1 MPEEQK
7 TGGNLNLVK
16 PQMGENVDKTIPD
29 LANNMQIIDDEVT
42 ALEGDV
48 NSHLSD
54 YTSFK
59 TDVGLN
65 VKLLELN
72 FLDLLIAREL
82 ESLSTEMDTGY
93 WWDTLQ
99 DATKIQNVTG
109 ATASGGKIITTA
121 DASEVIWREH
131 EVGFLADKITYYQ
144 NRTKTTDIAPVD
156 VGAVAG
162 EDEITIKAAVIT
174 IAEAVS

>member
-1 MPEEQK
+1 MATFNAVIKKRNSTNDGWDSILPI
-7 TGGNLNLVK
+7 TTA
-16 PQMGENVDKTIPD
+16 ENVLI
-29 LANNMQIIDDEVT
+29 NE
-42 ALEGDV
+42 EGDSV
-48 NSHLSD
+48 ATHLAD

-59 TDVGLN
+59 TDNVLN

-82 ESLSTEMDTGY
+82 ENLSTEMDTGY

-131 EVGFLADKITYYQ
+131 DIGFLTNKIVYYM
-144 NRTKTTDIAPVD
+144 NRTKTNNIAPVD

-162 EDEITIKAAVIT
+162 EDEITIKAAAIT
-174 IAEAVS
+174 IAEVVV